1 MWSKINYRCFMG
13 LIKKKTSAPEKIE
26 ISEQHIKVRTI
37 AFILLLVIGIGS
49 LTYFLC
55 KLFIK
60 EPGWIT
66 IEIDDPEIKNE
77 FILNYN
83 IGQGDRSAADEYKSI
98 ASMYSREAMKAY
110 RLFDIYREYSDVIN
124 LYHINNSPNE
134 ILEIDPILYRA
145 FELMQKHGGRIHYL
159 APIHSTY
166 RDLFSSQNEIEARL
180 SDPNYND
187 EIHEYFEQVLSYTN
201 NADMIDLKL
210 LGDNKIMLHVSD
222 EYMSFA
228 EENGIEEYID
238 LSIYTNAFIV
248 DHVADVMNSYGYIL
262 GNITSFDGYTRN
274 LDTTGTR
281 YSYNIFDRIDND
293 LYTAATLTYENA
305 TSFVLMRNYPMS
317 AQDSMSYF
325 GYSNGNYACKYVD
338 PETGYYKSSV
348 DDMIAYSGE
357 LGCAEIALKMS
368 KVFIADSLDLNV
380 INDLLGS
387 YIYSIWADDNKI
399 YYNDEKAELA
409 DIYKDDEISY
419 ESVPV
424 K

>member
-1 MWSKINYRCFMG
+1 MG
-13 LIKKKTSAPEKIE
+13 LIKKKTSGPENIE

-37 AFILLLVIGIGS
+37 AFILLLVLGLGS

-98 ASMYSREAMKAY
+98 SSMYSREAMKAY
-110 RLFDIYREYSDVIN
+110 RLFDIYQEYSDVIN

-134 ILEIDPILYRA
+134 MLEVDPILYRA
-145 FELMQKHGGRIHYL
+145 FELMQKHGGRILYL

-166 RDLFSSQNEIEARL
+166 RDLFASQNEVEARL
-180 SDPNYND
+180 SDPYYND
-187 EIHEYFEQVLSYTN
+187 EIREYFEQVLSYTN

-210 LGDNKIMLHVSD
+210 LGDNKITLYISD
-222 EYMSFA
+222 EYISFA
-228 EENGIEEYID
+228 EANGIEEYLD

-248 DHVADVMNSYGYIL
+248 DHVADVMNSYGYTM
-262 GNITSFDGYTRN
+262 GAITSFDGYTRN
-274 LDTTGTR
+274 LDISGTK
-281 YSYNIFDRIDND
+281 YSFNIFDRIDKD
-293 LYTAATLTYENA
+293 LYTAAAMIYEKA
-305 TSFVLMRNYPMS
+305 TSFVFMRNYPMS
-317 AQDSMSYF
+317 SQDGMNYF
-325 GYSNGNYACKYVD
+325 GYSNGNYACKYLD
-338 PETGYYKSSV
+338 PETGCYKSSV
-348 DDMIAYSGE
+348 ENMVAYSDE

-368 KVFIADSLDLNV
+368 KVFIADSLDVDAVN
-380 INDLLGS
+380 NLLGS
-387 YIYSIWADDNKI
+387 SIYFIWADNNKV
-399 YYNDEKAELA
+399 YYNDDKVVLT
-409 DIYKDDEISY
+409 DLYKDDGISY
-419 ESVPV
+419 ESIPL